1 MPRLI
6 RTSRMMMPCPYH
18 HLKQLLDEELSSRM
32 HSIEKEEVL
41 LSSLHSLK
49 LCKKL
54 ENYEKQAEQ
63 HEMNQFWNNDLR
75 QPTSAGETT
84 AYFAVKGY
92 GSGKESASLT
102 SYIWARSLNPMA
114 IHKTRRVANYR
125 HTHDQRQ
132 RTKLYLGVSPARHP
146 SQNPGVTLMIKAVL
160 AFRRAKLVGYPLKP
174 PYRRTRHY
182 EPPRS
187 NTRNAL
193 APLFGTSLALL
204 TPNHTR
210 DDEPRKDHL
219 LASPWSKYQEN
230 PSLPKEQPTVCN
242 FAREDEAQVFQRATL
257 SSAESLHFL
266 TTLWSSLKF
275 TIKTLRLDCRSEWVA
290 KLESS
295 QFTSPNFNHSTDQT
309 VFLGRINNIVNT
321 IRKLFR
327 MGLEYTIPE
336 LRKLAPGYCLI
347 ARLKLF
353 HSLNLSRIPKLNNK
367 DSITSRASRSTCLG
381 YVNGSALPK
390 EEIEQRPQSRPLKL
404 RDLAKNRKVQ
414 ITSRK
419 RGSPGSQMR
428 WKSLN
433 SKDKIWILTHGS
445 KITPDLESR
454 KKFLSRVTL
463 TRDRRLFNISTPL
476 SKISSTMSQYSLE
489 HYRVIVTVDPTASS
503 PAPIDQGSQKG
514 YFDDEATR
522 SLLSLDSSDR
532 ILHSGTYGEKE
543 LSTHPIAFATLRAPR
558 FDQRLL
564 PFTPRNHAFTSSAI
578 DMHEQNGQFPALV
591 QTRKNLEEH
600 LNRALLDAQIAG
612 NKASISLPNYALILV
627 PRLKYSENGDGRP
640 FPYQFLVFFSPS
652 ATRMRGVRIGRI
664 MAILDA
670 TTNCAHAMV
679 NGPGNWP
686 KGEPVGIVVEELEL
700 NDEDL
705 QLLATFRSL
714 GISITG
720 NLPENF
726 ESISVPLDVARDVLI
741 GKAQGKTAP
750 ITNIP
755 NSSADL
761 DLLSGTDYDALY
773 YAAIDPNHDAN
784 GLEADGL
791 AKTRNMRRDDADNA
805 FIEGLQDGHEDKR
818 DEPAPPYLPAEVE
831 VRSTGQSPR
840 LPAPSEEPVGYS
852 GAAPPTITIPLIT
865 ESQPSS
871 STPDVSTWRPRKST
885 VAAQRSR
892 HYTGPYTQPIPAA
905 AITPLQS
912 SRRPPS
918 RHGYAPT
925 LHNSPRLTPTSLH
938 QPRRRSPSPNYRR
951 IRRRSPSPRI
961 AASSI
966 YRGRRSPETANVRI
980 IQTHEQQ
987 RIVQDTDTGIS
998 AIVPIMQVSS
1008 IQMGLDLSALMQPA
1022 YSNPSRGPTGFQTHL
1037 PRSREDMR
1045 ESSRSRHQ
1053 QRTRS
1058 PHHNYT
1064 RRRSASPSP
1073 SPSHSPP
1080 LRRSHARH
1088 YGPPSGRNS
1097 IRINPN
1103 QARVHNP
1110 VPQDPSH
1117 CWGETEVPSWGSL
1130 NRDDSPTP
1138 GAGPSSTT

>member
-1 MPRLI
+1 
-6 RTSRMMMPCPYH
+6 
-18 HLKQLLDEELSSRM
+18 
-32 HSIEKEEVL
+32 
-41 LSSLHSLK
+41 
-49 LCKKL
+49 
-54 ENYEKQAEQ
+54 
-63 HEMNQFWNNDLR
+63 
-75 QPTSAGETT
+75 
-84 AYFAVKGY
+84 
-92 GSGKESASLT
+92 
-102 SYIWARSLNPMA
+102 
-114 IHKTRRVANYR
+114 
-125 HTHDQRQ
+125 
-132 RTKLYLGVSPARHP
+132 
-146 SQNPGVTLMIKAVL
+146 
-160 AFRRAKLVGYPLKP
+160 
-174 PYRRTRHY
+174 
-182 EPPRS
+182 
-187 NTRNAL
+187 
-193 APLFGTSLALL
+193 
-204 TPNHTR
+204 
-210 DDEPRKDHL
+210 
-219 LASPWSKYQEN
+219 
-230 PSLPKEQPTVCN
+230 
-242 FAREDEAQVFQRATL
+242 
-257 SSAESLHFL
+257 
-266 TTLWSSLKF
+266 
-275 TIKTLRLDCRSEWVA
+275 
-290 KLESS
+290 
-295 QFTSPNFNHSTDQT
+295 
-309 VFLGRINNIVNT
+309 
-321 IRKLFR
+321 
-327 MGLEYTIPE
+327 
-336 LRKLAPGYCLI
+336 
-347 ARLKLF
+347 
-353 HSLNLSRIPKLNNK
+353 
-367 DSITSRASRSTCLG
+367 
-381 YVNGSALPK
+381 
-390 EEIEQRPQSRPLKL
+390 
-404 RDLAKNRKVQ
+404 
-414 ITSRK
+414 
-419 RGSPGSQMR
+419 
-428 WKSLN
+428 
-433 SKDKIWILTHGS
+433 
-445 KITPDLESR
+445 
-454 KKFLSRVTL
+454 
-463 TRDRRLFNISTPL
+463 
-476 SKISSTMSQYSLE
+476 
-489 HYRVIVTVDPTASS
+489 
-503 PAPIDQGSQKG
+503 
-514 YFDDEATR
+514 
-522 SLLSLDSSDR
+522 
-532 ILHSGTYGEKE
+532 
-543 LSTHPIAFATLRAPR
+543 
-558 FDQRLL
+558 
-564 PFTPRNHAFTSSAI
+564 
-578 DMHEQNGQFPALV
+578 MHEQNGQFPALV

-805 FIEGLQDGHEDKR
+805 FIEGLQDGHEDKG

-852 GAAPPTITIPLIT
+852 GAVPPTITIPLIT

-885 VAAQRSR
+885 VAAQRSQN
-892 HYTGPYTQPIPAA
+892 YMGPYTQPIPAA

-951 IRRRSPSPRI
+951 IRRRSPSPPI